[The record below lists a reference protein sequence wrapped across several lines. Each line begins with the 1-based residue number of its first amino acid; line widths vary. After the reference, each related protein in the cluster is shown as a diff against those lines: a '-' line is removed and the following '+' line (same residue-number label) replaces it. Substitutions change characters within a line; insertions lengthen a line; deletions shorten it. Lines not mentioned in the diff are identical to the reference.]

1 MRLLL
6 AIGVLGGC
14 TTSLYNPPPGRS
26 SADAATDATTYVV
39 RPGDTLYSIAA
50 RHGLDWRALTQWNRL
65 SDPDVL
71 FVGQRLT
78 LVPPG
83 ASRTERAP
91 AAAPAAVAARPAAN
105 PKRSTAPARR
115 APPSP
120 EPSSPPPAW
129 QWPTAGTVAS
139 TFGSS
144 SGIATGIGIRGTA
157 GQPIYAAAPGRVVY
171 AGRGL
176 IGYGELVIIRHND
189 TYLTAYGYNDRLLV
203 AQGDEVARGTQ
214 IATMGLGPGRE
225 PRLHFEIR
233 RNGVPVDPL
242 LYLPP
247 RR

>member
-1 MRLLL
+1 MCLLL
-6 AIGVLGGC
+6 ALGVLAGC
-14 TTSLYNPPPGRS
+14 TTSLYGRQPGRTPR
-26 SADAATDATTYVV
+26 DGDDATTYVV
-39 RPGDTLYSIAA
+39 RPGDTLYSIAV
-50 RHGLDWRALTQWNRL
+50 RHGVDWRALTQWNRL
-65 SDPDVL
+65 SDPDML

-78 LVPPG
+78 LVPPSRPERSAAR
-83 ASRTERAP
+83 ASAVAAKPAPSRKRPAGSARGAP
-91 AAAPAAVAARPAAN
+91 AA
-105 PKRSTAPARR
+105 
-115 APPSP
+115 
-120 EPSSPPPAW
+120 PSSPPPDW
-129 QWPTAGTVAS
+129 QWPTPGTVAS

-144 SGIATGIGIRGTA
+144 TGISTGIGIRGTA

-242 LYLPP
+242 LYLPAQ
-247 RR
+247 R